1 MKKLILAL
9 TSVVLFAG
17 SAAYAEYQKL
27 AECSGRTEKRMGVRA
42 VLFVN
47 KSQDTLGYV
56 AVQIEKGSDYL
67 SATQISW
74 NSNPQGYPRF
84 FDNDFDLDIVIS
96 DKTPSVDDALVGQDY
111 IGQLQCTYK
120 L

>member
-1 MKKLILAL
+1 MKKFSILISSLL
-9 TSVVLFAG
+9 LFVG
-17 SAAYAEYQKL
+17 VQAYAEYLKL
-27 AECSGRTEKRMGVRA
+27 AECSVRTEKRMGVRA

-47 KSQDTLGYV
+47 KAQDTQGYI

-67 SATQISW
+67 SPTQISW

-84 FDNDFDLDIVIS
+84 FDNDFDLDIVINDQTLS
-96 DKTPSVDDALVGQDY
+96 EDDALVGDDY
-111 IGQLQCTYK
+111 ISQLKCRYQ